1 MAYDIDTCDQ
11 YMDELLDKM
20 GGDYFPLAVKFGR
33 FATATL
39 EFIRDNAKRLE
50 IDQEASDNIKPLII
64 RTEYVLTAV
73 VGETGLYQMAEPV
86 NYLRTIS
93 IYPFATVNNIKT
105 KLARKVHI
113 VKEGQRLAYERDPNR
128 KPTPFEPAIYRLDNF
143 FQIATNDA
151 INIYPSAEFA
161 YIKKPTFGNITTPT
175 NRIVNLPDTSI
186 EIIMQR
192 TCEALRF
199 SSADETASNIYNFD
213 QTFGKTAR

>member
-1 MAYDIDTCDQ
+1 MAYTIDTCDR

-20 GGDYFPLAVKFGR
+20 GGDYFPLAIKFGR

-64 RTEYVLTAV
+64 RAEYAITPII
-73 VGETGLYQMAEPV
+73 GQIGLYQMAEPV

-93 IYPFATVNNIKT
+93 IYPFATVNSVKT

-113 VKEGQRLAYERDPNR
+113 VKEGQRLAYERDPFR

-143 FQIATNDA
+143 FQIDTNDT
-151 INIYPSAEFA
+151 INTYFTAEFA
-161 YIKKPTFGNITTPT
+161 YIKKPTFGNINILTDL
-175 NRIVNLPDTSI
+175 IVNLPDTSI
-186 EIIMQR
+186 EIIMQT

-199 SSADETASNIYNFD
+199 SSADETANNIYNFD
-213 QTFGKTAR
+213 QTFGKKAR